1 MLIGRA
7 PYRIGQL
14 GRALV
19 PWVPQRDRALAAAFL
34 TPAQLAA
41 FLAMTPTDQRHAV
54 RVARTLLAEGWRDL
68 DLLIAALLHDLGKV
82 DPCGLGRVRLPHR
95 VGKVLLSRC
104 APVYWQRAS
113 ARPLRGPLRGYYLL
127 RYHPRLGADWAARL
141 GVSARACALIAAH
154 QDDVAAG
161 DHDAEFARQL
171 ARLRAIDD
179 RS

>member
-19 PWVPQRDRALAAAFL
+19 PWVPGRDRALAAAL
-34 TPAQLAA
+34 LSPVQLAA
-41 FLAMTPTDQRHAV
+41 FLLMTPTDQRHAA
-54 RVARTLLAEGWRDL
+54 RVARVLMAEGWRDA

-82 DPCGLGRVRLPHR
+82 DASGAGRVRVPHR
-95 VGKVLLSRC
+95 VGKVLLARY
-104 APVYWQRAS
+104 APRYWQRAS
-113 ARPLRGPLRGYYLL
+113 ALPQRGPLRGYYLL

-141 GVSARACALIAAH
+141 GVSARTCALIAAH
-154 QDDVAAG
+154 QGDDASG
-161 DHDAEFARQL
+161 EQGPDFAQQL
-171 ARLRAIDD
+171 AHLQAADD